1 AERQSKDL
9 ATSITGVRVV
19 SRVSVIVLIASACRA
34 QQLSVVT
41 EIAHVKDLVIVTD
54 LAASAAVVTKRSAR
68 SLTSLVICCLHLSR
82 TRRVIITLFPTRG
95 AALKNVSRRDIRL
108 VVVDEAIERL
118 QRIGVG
124 KSTVVV

>member
-1 AERQSKDL
+1 MAR
-9 ATSITGVRVV
+9 VRVV
-19 SRVSVIVLIASACRA
+19 VLIASERRA

-41 EIAHVKDLVIVTD
+41 EVVHVIDLIVVTD
-54 LAASAAVVTKRSAR
+54 LAANAAVVAKRSAR

-82 TRRVIITLFPTRG
+82 TRRVIITLLPTRG